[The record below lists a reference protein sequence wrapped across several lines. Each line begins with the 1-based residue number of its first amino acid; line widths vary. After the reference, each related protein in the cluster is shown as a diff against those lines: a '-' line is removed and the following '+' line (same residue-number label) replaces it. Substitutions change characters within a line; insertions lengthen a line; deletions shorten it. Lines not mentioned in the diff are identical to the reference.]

1 MPNILDAREA
11 LRPFEYPQLEDRAKA
26 ISNTHWVHDEIDFS
40 KDKHEYLT
48 ELSTIEKYVIGTI
61 LKTFAQTEVHV
72 ADEFWSQL
80 YQYMPKPE
88 VSLICSTFTENEW
101 RHALAYDR
109 LNTELGLTDYATFLQ
124 DEVATKRLEN
134 LLKIKRDHGGKPN
147 TGDLM
152 VTLAVFGG
160 FTEYVNLFSQFAI
173 LRSFSS
179 NGRNLLTN
187 IGEIIDWSALDEQ
200 HHSKTALELFSI
212 LKEENPQE
220 WTEALQNRIYTAAI
234 LTYDIEKKLIDQIFK
249 YGDLPNL
256 TKSQLMN
263 FMSYRIND
271 SLSQMGLKAIKN
283 VDEAELKQLQWF
295 EDGLNA
301 NSHADFFAKRNTD
314 YTKNLVAFTSQT
326 VKVDKDYIKSL
337 TKLDGQA

>member
-1 MPNILDAREA
+1 MPNILQPRLA
-11 LRPFEYPQLEDRAKA
+11 LRPFEYPELEDKAKA

-40 KDKHEYLT
+40 KDKHEYMT
-48 ELSTIEKYVIGTI
+48 ELSIVERYVIGTI

-72 ADEFWSQL
+72 ADEFWSKL

-88 VSLICSTFTENEW
+88 VSLVCSTFTENEW
-101 RHALAYDR
+101 RHALAYDK
-109 LNTELGLTDYATFLQ
+109 LNTELGLTDYEAFLE
-124 DEVATKRLEN
+124 DEVATERLEN
-134 LLKIKRDHGGKPN
+134 LLKIRKDHRGSPS
-147 TGDLM
+147 TRDLM

-200 HHSKTALELFSI
+200 HHSDTALHLFEI
-212 LKEENPQE
+212 LKTENPHE
-220 WTEALQNRIYTAAI
+220 WDDELKGRIYTAAI
-234 LTYDIEKKLIDQIFK
+234 LTYEIEKKLIDQIFK

-256 TKSQLMN
+256 TKGELMN
-263 FMSYRIND
+263 FMSYRVNE
-271 SLSQMGLKAIKN
+271 SLTRMGLKPIKN
-283 VDEAELKQLQWF
+283 VDEQLLKNVQWF

-301 NSHADFFAKRNTD
+301 NSHADFFAKRVTD
-314 YTKNLVAFTSQT
+314 YTKNLVAFTPTS

-337 TKLDGQA
+337 TRMDG

>member
-1 MPNILDAREA
+1 MPNILQPRLA
-11 LRPFEYPQLEDRAKA
+11 LRPFEYPELEDKAKA

-40 KDKHEYLT
+40 KDKHEYMT
-48 ELSTIEKYVIGTI
+48 ELSIVERYVIGTI

-72 ADEFWSQL
+72 ADEFWSEM
-80 YQYMPKPE
+80 YRYMPKPE
-88 VSLICSTFTENEW
+88 VALVCGTFTENEW

-109 LNTELGLTDYATFLQ
+109 LNTELGLTDYDTFLE
-124 DEVATKRLEN
+124 DEVATERLEN
-134 LLKIKRDHGGKPN
+134 LLKIRKDHKGQPS
-147 TGDLM
+147 TRDLM

-200 HHSKTALELFSI
+200 HHSDTALYLFEI
-212 LKEENPQE
+212 LKKENPHE
-220 WTEALQNRIYTAAI
+220 WDDELKGRIYTAAI
-234 LTYDIEKKLIDQIFK
+234 LTYEIEKKLIDQIFK
-249 YGDLPNL
+249 FGDLPNL
-256 TKSQLMN
+256 TKAELMN

-271 SLSQMGLKAIKN
+271 SLTRMGLKAIKN
-283 VDEAELKQLQWF
+283 VDEDLLRNVQWF

-301 NSHADFFAKRNTD
+301 NSHADFFAKRVTD
-314 YTKNLVAFTSQT
+314 YTKNLVAFTPSN
-326 VKVDKDYIKSL
+326 VMVDKDYIKSL
-337 TKLDGQA
+337 TRLDG

>member
-1 MPNILDAREA
+1 V
-11 LRPFEYPQLEDRAKA
+11 F
-26 ISNTHWVHDEIDFS
+26 T
-40 KDKHEYLT
+40 KD
-48 ELSTIEKYVIGTI
+48 
-61 LKTFAQTEVHV
+61 
-72 ADEFWSQL
+72 
-80 YQYMPKPE
+80 
-88 VSLICSTFTENEW
+88 CSTFTDNEW

-109 LNTELGLTDYATFLQ
+109 LNTELGLTDYEAFLE
-124 DEVATKRLEN
+124 DEVATERLEN
-134 LLKIKRDHGGKPN
+134 LLKIRKDHKGNPSVR
-147 TGDLM
+147 DLM

-187 IGEIIDWSALDEQ
+187 IWEIIDWSALDEQ
-200 HHSKTALELFSI
+200 HHSDTALYLFEI
-212 LKEENPQE
+212 LKKENIHE
-220 WTEALQNRIYTAAI
+220 WDDELKSRIYTAAI

-256 TKSQLMN
+256 SKSQLMN

-271 SLSQMGLKAIKN
+271 SLTRMGLKPIKN
-283 VDEAELKQLQWF
+283 VNEEELRDIQWF

-301 NSHADFFAKRNTD
+301 NSHADFFAKRVTD
-314 YTKNLVAFTSQT
+314 YTKNLVAFTSDT

-337 TKLDGQA
+337 TKLNG